1 MMKHFKKITVL
12 LLILSIPSCLL
23 TSCLGYR
30 DLDHVVFVT
39 SILLDRDEENN
50 IVFYFE
56 TLNSIRS
63 SSMEANQEKR
73 IIYKIGIQ
81 NPGDAINELESHTSA
96 PVTLAH
102 NKVLLFTERF
112 ASGGVD
118 QAFELFERWQDSSA
132 RTLLGIFVGDTDFYV
147 KPNHQEETMTGLYL
161 YDMLGDMQSVTSNGV
176 KINIK
181 EFMSQKY
188 IGSRINSVP
197 IVNVSK
203 DEVTEGQYYLDG
215 LGLIQEYKL
224 IGKLNSEETGYYNF
238 LVGKEVSG
246 NINTRNPEDE
256 TKTVSMM
263 LQNNKRYKSEVK
275 LENEVLK
282 LIIKIKLSTDISAV
296 QGKLELTGETV
307 AKMEETMEEKL
318 ERNCQKMFQE
328 WKDKKI
334 DIFGVQEKFERKY
347 PSDDRKNILENT
359 ELQIDFEV
367 KINGTSAV
375 RDAT

>member
-1 MMKHFKKITVL
+1 MKKITVL

-30 DLDHVVFVT
+30 DLDHIVFVT
-39 SILLDRDEENN
+39 SILIDRDDENN

-73 IIYKIGIQ
+73 IIYKIGTQ
-81 NPGDAINELESHTSA
+81 NPGDALNELESHTSA

-112 ASGGVD
+112 ARGGLD
-118 QAFELFERWQDSSA
+118 QAFELFERWQDSNA

-147 KPNHQEETMTGLYL
+147 KPNHQDETMTGLYL
-161 YDMLGDMQSVTSNGV
+161 YDMLGDMQSVTSDGV

-188 IGSRINSVP
+188 IGDRVNSVP
-197 IVNVSK
+197 IINVSK
-203 DEVTEGQYYLDG
+203 DDVTQGQYYLDG
-215 LGLIQEYKL
+215 LGLIKEYKL

-238 LVGKEVSG
+238 LVDKGVSG
-246 NINTRNPEDE
+246 NINTKNPEDE
-256 TKTVSMM
+256 TKTVSLM
-263 LQNNKRYKSEVK
+263 LQNNTRYKSKLK
-275 LENEVLK
+275 LENDVLK
-282 LIIKIKLSTDISAV
+282 LFVKIKLNTDISAV
-296 QGKLELTGETV
+296 QGKLKLTDETI
-307 AKMEETMEEKL
+307 AKMEESMEEKL
-318 ERNCQKMFQE
+318 ERNCQKMFRE
-328 WKDKKI
+328 WKDRKI
-334 DIFGVQEKFERKY
+334 DIFDVQEKFERKY
-347 PSDDRKNILENT
+347 PADRRKNIIENT
-359 ELQIDFEV
+359 ELEVDFKV
-367 KINGTSAV
+367 NIIGTSAV

>member
-1 MMKHFKKITVL
+1 MRYIRKIAVL

-30 DLDHVVFVT
+30 DLDHIVFVT

-63 SSMEANQEKR
+63 SSMESNQERR
-73 IIYKIGIQ
+73 IVYKIGIQ
-81 NPGDAINELESHTSA
+81 NPGDALNELESHTSA

-102 NKVLLFTERF
+102 NKVLMFTERF
-112 ASGGVD
+112 ARGGLD

-132 RTLLGIFVGDTDFYV
+132 RTLLGIFAGATDFYV
-147 KPNHQEETMTGLYL
+147 KPNHQDETITGLYL

-197 IVNVSK
+197 IINVSK

-215 LGLIQEYKL
+215 LGLIKEYKL
-224 IGKLNSEETGYYNF
+224 VGKLNSEETGYYNF

-246 NINTRNPEDE
+246 NINTKNPEDE

-275 LENEVLK
+275 LENDVLK
-282 LIIKIKLSTDISAV
+282 LKVKLKLSTDISAV
-296 QGKLELTGETV
+296 QGKLELTDDTI

-318 ERNCQKMFQE
+318 ERNCQKMFRE

-347 PSDDRKNILENT
+347 PSDNRKNIIENT
-359 ELQIDFEV
+359 ELEVDFKV
-367 KINGTSAV
+367 NITGTSAV

>member
-1 MMKHFKKITVL
+1 MKYIKKVTALLLVL
-12 LLILSIPSCLL
+12 LIPSCLL

-39 SILLDRDEENN
+39 SILLDRDDENN

-63 SSMEANQEKR
+63 SSMEANKERR

-81 NPGDAINELESHTSA
+81 NPGDALNDLETYTSA
-96 PVTLAH
+96 PITLAH
-102 NKVLLFTERF
+102 NKVLMFTERF
-112 ASGGVD
+112 ARGGLD

-132 RTLLGIFVGDTDFYV
+132 RTLLGIFVGDPDFYV
-147 KPNHQEETMTGLYL
+147 KPNHQDEMMTGLYL

-188 IGSRINSVP
+188 LGSHINTVP
-197 IVNVSK
+197 IINVSK

-215 LGLIQEYKL
+215 LGLIKNYKL

-246 NINTRNPEDE
+246 NINTKNPEDE
-256 TKTVSMM
+256 TKTVSLM

-275 LENEVLK
+275 LENDVLK
-282 LIIKIKLSTDISAV
+282 LKVKVKLSTEISAI
-296 QGKLELTGETV
+296 QGRLELTDEAI

-328 WKDKKI
+328 WKNKKV
-334 DIFGVQEKFERKY
+334 DIFEVQEKFERKY
-347 PSDDRKNILENT
+347 PADKRKNIIENT
-359 ELQIDFEV
+359 ELQIDFKV
-367 KINGTSAV
+367 NITGTSAV